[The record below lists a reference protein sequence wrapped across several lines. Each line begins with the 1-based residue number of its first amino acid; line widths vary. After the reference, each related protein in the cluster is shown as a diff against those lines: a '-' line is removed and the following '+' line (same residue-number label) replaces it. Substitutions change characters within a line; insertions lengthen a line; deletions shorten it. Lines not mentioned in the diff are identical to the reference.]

1 MAKTNTKELLEQILA
16 EVVSQG
22 NRIGTLEQEIAGM
35 KKANAKSAPK
45 AKETKKSAPKGKGK
59 TARKNAPAKATAEP
73 KTKAEALEEWKSA
86 RYTAEERAE
95 YGKAAK
101 EVREEMMAE
110 NKKMVKTVK
119 GKKVYDDNYYV
130 GAKWNKEFAKRMKER
145 GFKVGK

>member
-45 AKETKKSAPKGKGK
+45 ASKTKETKGKANGKSSRK
-59 TARKNAPAKATAEP
+59 TTANAKAEQP
-73 KTKAEALEEWKSA
+73 KTKAEAIEQWKSA
-86 RYTAEERAE
+86 RYSEEERAE
-95 YGKAAK
+95 FGKAAK

-119 GKKVYDDNYYV
+119 GKKVYDDNYYA
-130 GAKWNKEFAKRMKER
+130 GAKWTREFNKRMKER